1 MLGEGGVFSVAV
13 KVFPQKEKDVGMDP
27 LPGQPGQGI
36 CCCAGVPQ
44 PVQSCPVVA
53 NGAVLKESF
62 DAEVQSW
69 LCSSQ
74 SVGNS
79 CPSAGFKRKQ

>member
-1 MLGEGGVFSVAV
+1 MLGEGGIFSVAV
-13 KVFPQKEKDVGMDP
+13 KMFPQKEKEVGMDAV
-27 LPGQPGQGI
+27 PGQPGQGT

-44 PVQSCPVVA
+44 PVQSCPVAA

-62 DAEVQSW
+62 NVEVQSW

-74 SVGNS
+74 SMENS
-79 CPSAGFKRKQ
+79 CPSGGFKRKQ